1 MLEFVEQLLEGDFI
15 LPDNSTQ
22 HYTAQRR
29 VDPIT
34 GFSCRIT
41 GKRPVDPATSPKG
54 RPDISQQVEAT
65 NGCPFCEGNVLKMTP
80 RFPPHIHPD
89 GRFFKGN
96 SILFPNLM
104 PYGRYS
110 AVTIFSTQH
119 HIPLGNFTVGEYEDA
134 LGNCLD
140 YARTIQT
147 LDPESVHQAIT
158 QNILPSSGGALL
170 HPHIQVNIDQE
181 PMGYHQLLERCE
193 EEKSQG
199 DQSFLLTLASHEE
212 RSDRAL
218 MTIGEWTFFM
228 AFAPLAA
235 AEVQVVHTSKRT
247 FSQLSTEDLAAFST
261 GVTAIHRFWSDM
273 GTNAANMVLFSTV
286 GGKHPLFGRLML
298 RAPYRTW
305 YRTDRSAYEV
315 TAMEAAG
322 DLVPELLAKSFR
334 DSYRPD

>member
-1 MLEFVEQLLEGDFI
+1 MLEFTEQLLEGDFI
-15 LPDNSTQ
+15 LPDNTTS
-22 HYTAQRR
+22 HYTARRR

-41 GKRPVDPATSPKG
+41 GKRPVDPATNPKG

-65 NGCPFCEGNVLKMTP
+65 RGCPFCAGNVLKMTP

-89 GRFFKGN
+89 GRFIKGE

-119 HIPLGNFTVGEYEDA
+119 HIPLGDFTAGEYEDA

-140 YARTIQT
+140 YVHTIQT
-147 LDPESVHQAIT
+147 LDPLSSYQAIT

-170 HPHIQVNIDQE
+170 HPHIQVNIDRE
-181 PMGYHQLLERCE
+181 PMSYHQLLTQCE
-193 EEKSQG
+193 GEKSQENH
-199 DQSFLLTLASHEE
+199 SFLLALARHEE
-212 RSDRAL
+212 ESDRAL
-218 MTIGEWTFFM
+218 MTVGEWTFFM

-235 AEVQVVHTSKRT
+235 AEVQVVHASKRT
-247 FSQLSTEDLAAFST
+247 FNQLNVDDVAAFSK
-261 GVTAIHRFWSDM
+261 GVTAIHRFWKDM
-273 GTNAANMVLFSTV
+273 GKNAANMVLFSTV
-286 GGKHPLFGRLML
+286 EGKHPLFGRLMM
-298 RAPYRTW
+298 RAPYRAW

-315 TAMEAAG
+315 TALEAAG
-322 DLVPELLAKSFR
+322 DLIPELLAESFR
-334 DSYRPD
+334 KSYRPD